1 MNRFAY
7 FYGVQEVRIKRE
19 RYIGLALINIEESIK
34 NISYMGY
41 DFHDEGW
48 AFISPLSWHSNSKK
62 RNVFKNKKERLK

>member
-19 RYIGLALINIEESIK
+19 RYIGPALINIEESMK

-41 DFHDEGW
+41 DLHDEGW
-48 AFISPLSWHSNSKK
+48 AFIFPLS
-62 RNVFKNKKERLK
+62 